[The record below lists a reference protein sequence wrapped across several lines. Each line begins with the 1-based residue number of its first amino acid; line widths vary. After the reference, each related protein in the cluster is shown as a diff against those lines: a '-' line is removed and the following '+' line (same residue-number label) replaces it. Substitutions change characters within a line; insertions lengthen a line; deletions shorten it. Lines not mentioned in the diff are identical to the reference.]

1 MPRCVRTPLLL
12 LPAVAVVLG
21 LLAIDP
27 LLAAPSAQAR
37 TQVRAVEA
45 AVKRAGNLYRTKKF
59 TDAAA
64 ALDQADEG
72 LAGLAEA
79 DAMDLAGP
87 IDGIR
92 KRIAKARDLLKAAGV
107 EPAAPKS
114 TAAGAPKS
122 TSPGAPNA
130 APGDLSFTRHVA
142 PLLVT
147 RCGRCHV
154 QNARGDFSMATYV
167 SLSKGTK
174 DGAVIIAGNG
184 RGSRIVEVIASGD
197 MPRGGGKVTP
207 EELTLLTAWID
218 AGAKFD
224 GPDSAAPLTSFTT
237 SRPDGAG
244 PKPTVVAANDKDE
257 IQFARDL
264 GSVFMEHCLDCHG
277 EDNPRNQFSVDTFN
291 RMLAG
296 GFSGAALAPGKPDES
311 LLVKKLR
318 GQGGARMPLD
328 RDPLDDAT
336 IAKIARWIE
345 LGAKFDGADPAA
357 SLADTVALTRAL
369 GATHEELRASRS
381 ELAAKNWRL
390 VLPDSQPHCQETDN
404 VLVYGTVGEELL
416 SEVTQVADAQTARLA
431 KFFKLPADRPLV
443 KGRLTLFVFDKRYDY
458 GEVGTML
465 ERREIPASWRGHWRY
480 TGVDAYGCVLLTD
493 DQAPAGLIAQQI
505 AGAYVAS
512 LGKVPRWFAEG
523 TARAIAARVDA
534 KDPRLKLWDDQ
545 VTRVLGDVDKP
556 EEFLTGELAPED
568 ADALAY
574 SYVKYLMTST
584 NRYAGLLA
592 ALAEGTPFDAAFS
605 GSYGGT
611 PAQLVAAWRSRA
623 AKRGR

>member
-1 MPRCVRTPLLL
+1 MFRCFGPRLLA
-12 LPAVAVVLG
+12 LPVALAALC
-21 LLAIDP
+21 LLAIEP
-27 LLAAPSAQAR
+27 LPAAPNAQAR
-37 TQVRAVEA
+37 TQVRAAEA
-45 AVKRAGNLYRTKKF
+45 AVKRAGNLYRSKKF
-59 TDAAA
+59 PDAAA
-64 ALDQADEG
+64 ALTQAEEG
-72 LAGLAEA
+72 LDELNEA
-79 DAMDLAGP
+79 DGKELAGQVE
-87 IDGIR
+87 GLR
-92 KRIAKARDLLKAAGV
+92 KRIAKARDLLKAEGV
-107 EPAAPKS
+107 EPPAARSVAPGTAKSAAPVSAKVD
-114 TAAGAPKS
+114 
-122 TSPGAPNA
+122 
-130 APGDLSFTRHVA
+130 GDVSFTRQVA

-154 QNARGDFSMATYV
+154 QNARGEFSMATYV

-174 DGAVIIAGNG
+174 DGAVILAGNG

-207 EELTLLTAWID
+207 EEMALLTAWID

-237 SRPDGAG
+237 SRPDAPG
-244 PKPTVVAANDKDE
+244 PKPTVVAAGDQDE
-257 IQFARDL
+257 VQFARDL

-291 RMLAG
+291 RLLAG
-296 GFSGAALAPGKPDES
+296 GFSGAALSPGQPDAS

-318 GQGGARMPLD
+318 GQSGARMPLD

-369 GATHEELRASRS
+369 GATHEELRASRG

-390 VLPDSQPHCQETDN
+390 ILPDSEPRRQETDN
-404 VLVYGTVGEELL
+404 VLVYGTVGAELL
-416 SEVTQVADAQTARLA
+416 SEVAEAADAQAAKLAR
-431 KFFKLPADRPLV
+431 FFKVPADRPLV
-443 KGRLTLFVFDKRYDY
+443 KGRLTLYVFDKRYDY

-480 TGVDAYGCVLLTD
+480 TGVDAYGCVLVTD
-493 DQAPAGLIAQQI
+493 DRAPAGLIAQQI

-523 TARAIAARVDA
+523 TARAIAARVDG

-545 VTRVLGDVDKP
+545 AARVLREADKP

-592 ALAEGTPFDAAFS
+592 ALSEGAAFDAAFS
-605 GSYGGT
+605 SSYGAT
-611 PAQLVAAWRSRA
+611 AAQLVTAWRSRTT
-623 AKRGR
+623 KRGR